1 MYTFS
6 LARLYLPV
14 DKLDVSTT
22 VGEFAAIIVSA
33 FRKAIMTWSAE
44 SECAKVSLKLN
55 VQFPRF
61 HIEQFVQKV

>member
-22 VGEFAAIIVSA
+22 VGEFAAISVSA

-44 SECAKVSLKLN
+44 SECAKVSL
-55 VQFPRF
+55 
-61 HIEQFVQKV
+61 